1 MSTICHDCSMD
12 NIQLDENSKRNLDPN
27 SEQYAQLNESDQI
40 DRSTQVNLSKTNSH
54 WKIILLASIIITL
67 IGIST
72 LIVRQ
77 NNTPKNNPLLSTS
90 PMPSNQENI
99 QNDQNYSN
107 FSITGPS
114 QKIEN
119 NNISKGIR
127 LINQMK
133 SSDDVPEK
141 IQLEGKITF
150 YLYHFKEEKK
160 NPYCEDGDNSS
171 TCLRQPVFGDYSE
184 KSGFNCEGNIF
195 FNPLN
200 PEVNKLGMSYYED
213 EFHQTVP
220 SIYDFYTIIKSSTYE
235 LFTGSTYEGFLLKRN
250 DNTCHP
256 YKLTFNYLQNGNPPT
271 DRSRLS
277 AVKFNVSDNKISSTN
292 YSDYRFGCAGSST
305 RLVENNLDILN
316 YLEKVTDLRE
326 GVALYTL
333 KPVVNFDDKILK
345 FNFSGS
351 ITSKILQDG
360 GNAYLGDSKY
370 SNEEKI
376 EFINTLAKE
385 KSLIFVQDS
394 IFPNVIFVYSS
405 FDNIL
410 YPGC

>member
-1 MSTICHDCSMD
+1 M
-12 NIQLDENSKRNLDPN
+12 ENL
-27 SEQYAQLNESDQI
+27 
-40 DRSTQVNLSKTNSH
+40 STQPNQTTQPLQQDPPVEPPLIPEKPKTNFPQ
-54 WKIILLASIIITL
+54 IIPIIVACIAILGMTYFYFQ
-67 IGIST
+67 T
-72 LIVRQ
+72 KFMKVRQ
-77 NNTPKNNPLLSTS
+77 NNISKNNTVSIVSPEPSVQLNTQLDNNLSTTAS
-90 PMPSNQENI
+90 
-99 QNDQNYSN
+99 
-107 FSITGPS
+107 S
-114 QKIEN
+114 QKLEN
-119 NNISKGIR
+119 NNISKGIS
-127 LINQMK
+127 LIHQME
-133 SSDDVPEK
+133 SSVDVPEK
-141 IQLEGKITF
+141 IQLEGRITF
-150 YLYHFKEEKK
+150 NLYHFKEEKK
-160 NPYCEDGDNSS
+160 NPYCEDGDKSS
-171 TCLRQPVFGDYSE
+171 TCLRQPVFGDYSV

-200 PEVNKLGMSYYED
+200 PDVNKIGISYYED
-213 EFHQTVP
+213 EAHQTIP
-220 SIYDFYTIIKSSTYE
+220 SIYDFYTIIKSSPYE
-235 LFTGSTYEGFLLKRN
+235 LFTGSTYGGFLLKRN

-256 YKLTFNYLQNGNPPT
+256 YKLTFNYLQKGTPPAA
-271 DRSRLS
+271 RSRLS

-333 KPVVNFDDKILK
+333 KPIANFDDKILK

-370 SNEEKI
+370 SNEEKV

-394 IFPNVIFVYSS
+394 IFPNTIFVYSS